1 MDIQVKHEVI
11 KNSSDKIKFRRF
23 KLGGYEHYNIRL
35 FIEGEDLSEVSF
47 VEYELHPT
55 FPNPLRK
62 ATNSEQGFAIDIWTW
77 GEFEINVSIHFKNR
91 EIQDV
96 IHSVAYS
103 NELPADEQN
112 YIDVSPKSYRGV
124 MA

>member
-1 MDIQVKHEVI
+1 MDIHVKHEVV
-11 KNSSDKIKFRRF
+11 KDSSNKIKFRRF
-23 KLGGYEHYNIRL
+23 KRGGYEHYNIRL
-35 FIEGEDLSEVSF
+35 FIEGKDLNEVSF

-62 ATNSEQGFAIDIWTW
+62 ATNSALGFAIDIWTW
-77 GEFEINVSIHFKNR
+77 GEFEISVSIHFKNNETL
-91 EIQDV
+91 EI

-103 NELPADEQN
+103 NELPADNAN
-112 YIDVSPKSYRGV
+112 YIDVSPKSYKEV